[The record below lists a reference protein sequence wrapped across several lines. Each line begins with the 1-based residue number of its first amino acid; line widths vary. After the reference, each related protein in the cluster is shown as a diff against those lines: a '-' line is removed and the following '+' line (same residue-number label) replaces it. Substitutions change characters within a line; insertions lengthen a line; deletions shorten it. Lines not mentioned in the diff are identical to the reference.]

1 VSGRDGGGQ
10 PSSGRSGFAAWR
22 GQASVQQHAG
32 RDSEPSEEAAEVEV
46 AVAVAVAVAVE
57 VAVEVEE
64 EPEVAAAAEPAVE
77 VAEARG

>member
-46 AVAVAVAVAVE
+46 AVAVVVAVE

-64 EPEVAAAAEPAVE
+64 EPEVVAAAEPAVE

>member
-46 AVAVAVAVAVE
+46 AVAVAVAVE